1 VFVRENEVLP
11 ALDAWLSKEFAP
23 HRIEETIEALAAAE
37 DSTGHHQALVQAHT
51 TIRDCE
57 SKMVRY
63 RAAID
68 ADGDL
73 QEITQWINAAKAER
87 LQAEA
92 VLRTMPAPAR
102 MSREDVRAMIEQFAS
117 LAAVI
122 GSADPPT
129 RQRSIRDS
137 T

>member
-1 VFVRENEVLP
+1 M
-11 ALDAWLSKEFAP
+11 A
-23 HRIEETIEALAAAE
+23 
-37 DSTGHHQALVQAHT
+37 
-51 TIRDCE
+51 
-57 SKMVRY
+57 RY

-68 ADGDL
+68 AGGDL

-122 GSADPPT
+122 GSADPADKAEIYQGLNLMLTYQPT
-129 RQRSIRDS
+129 TQTVRAEARLTVDS
-137 T
+137 HGVMVRVRGGIDPVSPHCSMSYSAEINL